1 MNVDI
6 YVRDKRGNRGIRI
19 PLLPEKY
26 TIDGGNTTFVT
37 SEIMSL
43 GEVYTPSGTELR
55 TYSWQSEFPGEL
67 RKNDPMIRGI
77 WQAPK
82 FYYDILNEW
91 KEKGTKLTLLI
102 VGSPINNDVYVSEF
116 HAAGAGPFGDLSYEV
131 KFVEARSIIVTST
144 KVATETVKRPT
155 TTSQSYTIK
164 SGDTLWGIA
173 VKYYGS
179 GAKWKTI
186 YDANKEIIE
195 QTAKKYG
202 KKSSDN
208 GHWIYPGV
216 TLTIPNASASSA
228 SSSAST
234 SSSYASSSSS
244 TSTNGTKRWKC
255 TKASCQ
261 AISISP
267 TAVTC
272 PVCGSPTILIG

>member
-1 MNVDI
+1 MKVDI
-6 YVRDKRGNRGIRI
+6 YVRDKRGNREIRI

-26 TIDGGNTTFVT
+26 SIDGGNTTFVT
-37 SEIMSL
+37 SDIMSL

-55 TYSWQSEFPGEL
+55 AYSWKSEFPGEL
-67 RKNDPMIRGI
+67 RKNDPMIRGV
-77 WQAPK
+77 WQPPK

-91 KEKGTKLTLLI
+91 QKNGTKLTLLI
-102 VGSPINNDVYVSEF
+102 VGSPINTDVYLSKF
-116 HAAGAGPFGDLSYEV
+116 HAGGAGPFGDLSYEIE
-131 KFVEARSIIVTST
+131 FVEARNIVVTST
-144 KVATETVKRPT
+144 EVATETVNRPT
-155 TTSQSYTIK
+155 STSQTYTIK

-228 SSSAST
+228 SSST
-234 SSSYASSSSS
+234 S
-244 TSTNGTKRWKC
+244 TSTSTSTTTTDNTKKRWKC
-255 TKASCQ
+255 TNALCG
-261 AISISP
+261 AVSISP
-267 TAVTC
+267 TAVPVC
-272 PVCGSPTILIG
+272 PVCYTPTRMIE